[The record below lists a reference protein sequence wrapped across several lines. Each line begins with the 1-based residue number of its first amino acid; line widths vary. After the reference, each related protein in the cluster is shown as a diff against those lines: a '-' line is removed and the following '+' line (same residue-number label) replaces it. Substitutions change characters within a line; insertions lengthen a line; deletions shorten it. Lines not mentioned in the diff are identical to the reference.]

1 MSYLTTPTSF
11 ITVDGTQIAYRE
23 LSAGASRLPLV
34 MVMHLAATLDNW
46 DPHLIDELA
55 KNRHLILVDLPGV
68 GGSGG
73 TVPSTLEEAASRRLA
88 VSEAWALAQAQAG
101 TQIPGFKPVL

>member
-1 MSYLTTPTSF
+1 M
-11 ITVDGTQIAYRE
+11 
-23 LSAGASRLPLV
+23 LV
-34 MVMHLAATLDNW
+34 HLAATLDNW
-46 DPHLIDELA
+46 DPRLVNELA
-55 KNRHLILVDLPGV
+55 KSRHLILLDLPGV

-88 VSEAWALAQAQAG
+88 LSEAWALAQAQAG